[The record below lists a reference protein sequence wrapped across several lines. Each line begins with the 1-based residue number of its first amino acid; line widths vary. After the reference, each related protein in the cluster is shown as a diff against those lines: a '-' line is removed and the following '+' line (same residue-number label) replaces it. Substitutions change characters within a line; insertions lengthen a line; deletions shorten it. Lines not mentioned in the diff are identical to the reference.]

1 MRRSKT
7 MRITSQEE
15 YGLRCALQLA
25 AKGKDRLLTSGEIA
39 EEEGISVPY
48 VNKLLNILKHAGI
61 VETIRGNRGG
71 YRLSRDPSQINLA
84 DVLKALDSPLFGQ
97 GFCEKFTGLKK
108 ECVHVNGSCCIRS
121 VWSVLA
127 EQIEG
132 VLSQTTL
139 EEIGQQREGVM
150 TMCLRIKEQ
159 AVCLDKVTAYK
170 GTQ

>member
-1 MRRSKT
+1 

-25 AKGKDRLLTSGEIA
+25 TRGKDRTLTSGKIA
-39 EEEGISVPY
+39 EKEGMSVPY
-48 VNKLLNILKHAGI
+48 VNKLLNILKHAGL

-71 YRLSRDPSQINLA
+71 YRLSRDPAKITLA
-84 DVLKALDSPLFGQ
+84 EVLVALDGPLFGQ
-97 GFCEKFTGLKK
+97 GFCQEFTGLKK
-108 ECVHVNGSCCIRS
+108 ECAHVNGSCCIRS

-127 EQIEG
+127 EQIGG
-132 VLSQTTL
+132 VLTQTTL
-139 EEIGQQREGVM
+139 EELGRQKEGVM

-159 AVCLDKVTAYK
+159 TVSLDRIKSYK

>member
-1 MRRSKT
+1 
-7 MRITSQEE
+7 MRITAQEE

-25 AKGKDRLLTSGEIA
+25 TKGKDRTLTSGEIA

-48 VNKLLNILKHAGI
+48 ANKLLNILKHAGL
-61 VETIRGNRGG
+61 VQTIRGNKGG
-71 YRLSRDPSQINLA
+71 HRLSRDPGKITVA
-84 DVLKALDSPLFGQ
+84 DVLRALDGPLFGQ
-97 GFCEKFTGLKK
+97 GFCQKFTGLKK

-121 VWSVLA
+121 VWSVLS

-139 EEIGQQREGVM
+139 EELGRQKEAVM

-159 AVCLDKVTAYK
+159 AVSLDRIKSYQA
-170 GTQ
+170 TQ